1 MGLVMEQM
9 RRMESVRIGLPA
21 SRSLMPWA
29 RNQAT
34 WPWRMTGVTAPA
46 MRLSPM
52 SRWTVLPMRSRR
64 SDDKPTVSGFTTGWS
79 CVSALLNAAKTK
91 RIRTKH
97 SLRDFCTTFSCSPV
111 LHYCQISLLKEP
123 VGSGRV
129 LGLQDLD
136 RPIAH
141 GIGNA
146 KSDGMGLII
155 VVPTSQSLIAE
166 ENFFR

>member
-1 MGLVMEQM
+1 LVIGLGT
-9 RRMESVRIGLPA
+9 SIKNRIGQA
-21 SRSLMPWA
+21 SRFDKFTLFGPLSSA
-29 RNQAT
+29 I
-34 WPWRMTGVTAPA
+34 A
-46 MRLSPM
+46 MAIFGSDHLVAANDKP
-52 SRWTVLPMRSRR
+52 TVAN
-64 SDDKPTVSGFTTGWS
+64 DKPTVSGFTTGWS
-79 CVSALLNAAKTK
+79 CARALLNAATTK

-111 LHYCQISLLKEP
+111 LHYCQISLPKEP

-129 LGLQDLD
+129 LGLHDLG